1 MAGRKR
7 KTSTVE
13 ELDPETIRL
22 FADLTEQLGNQHLHY
37 GDRVKAARAF
47 AAAAALRAMLRG
59 GKGGTSNDPRWI
71 DIGSTQ
77 SRDVP
82 RRRFARRR

>member
-7 KTSTVE
+7 KGRKRKATTVE

-59 GKGGTSNDPRWI
+59 GGGGGTSNDPR
-71 DIGSTQ
+71 
-77 SRDVP
+77 
-82 RRRFARRR
+82 RRRGER